1 MIHISDTGAM
11 TRARLIGGIFGFIF
25 IMVNAGALPTAAA
38 IAFRV
43 LGFAAFVALVV
54 VLRRAGRVAPP
65 ATDATTFG
73 RNYRY
78 VVAAEV
84 VVGAAG
90 LIVLNPV
97 LHARQATVG
106 WIALVVGL
114 HFFGLAAVWRLPSMR
129 WLAAG
134 MSFCG
139 VVGLALSAY
148 GSSASLIALVAG
160 ILPGAMLFGSVL
172 AKRPAW
178 PPLAFR
184 SVERPAG

>member
-1 MIHISDTGAM
+1 M

-25 IMVNAGALPTAAA
+25 IMVNAAALPMAAA
-38 IAFRV
+38 IVFRV
-43 LGFAAFVALVV
+43 LGVAAFVALVA
-54 VLRRAGRVAPP
+54 VLRRAGRAVPV
-65 ATDATTFG
+65 ATDATTDFG

-160 ILPGAMLFGSVL
+160 ILPGVMLFGSVL
-172 AKRPAW
+172 AKRPA
-178 PPLAFR
+178 
-184 SVERPAG
+184 